1 MSNDPVYDAIIVGS
15 GPAGLSAAVYAKRAE
30 LSFIL
35 IEKERLGTG
44 QISGSERVDNYPG
57 LPGESGYELGE
68 RFRAHAAALGT
79 EFVEGEVAGIAAEG
93 GNYRLSLAGGGGFL
107 TRTVIY
113 AAGASPRKLGIPGEA
128 EFSGRGVSYC
138 AVCDGAF
145 YRNKTVAVIGGGD
158 TALGDALLL
167 SAAAAR
173 VYLVHRRGEFRA
185 GKSLQSRV
193 SEKENILPILNAVPE
208 EIIGAKTVEAL
219 KIRRNGEPETLTVDG
234 VFAAVGT
241 VPATAALNG
250 LVTLDSGGYV
260 TAGEDC
266 VTSAGGIFAAGD
278 VRAKPLRQVIT
289 AAADGANA
297 VFSAENYLSGLA
309 YTYKEAR

>member
-1 MSNDPVYDAIIVGS
+1 MLYDTIIVGS

-35 IEKERLGTG
+35 IEKERLGAG
-44 QISGSERVDNYPG
+44 QISGSERVDNYLG
-57 LPGESGYELGE
+57 LLGDSGFELSE
-68 RFRAHAAALGT
+68 KFRSHAAELGT
-79 EFVEGEVAGIAAEG
+79 EFVEGEVTAIAADG
-93 GNYRLSLAGGGGFL
+93 GNYCVSLANGDYL

-145 YRNKTVAVIGGGD
+145 CKGKTVAVIGGGD
-158 TALGDALLL
+158 TALGDALSL
-167 SAAAAR
+167 SEIAAR

-193 SEKENILPILNAVPE
+193 SEKKNILPVLNALPE
-208 EIIGAKTVEAL
+208 EIIGAETVEAL
-219 KIRRNGEPETLTVDG
+219 RIRRNGSPETLQVDR

-241 VPATAALNG
+241 IPATSALNG
-250 LVTLDSGGYV
+250 LITLDSGGYV
-260 TAGEDC
+260 EAGEDC

-297 VFSAENYLSGLA
+297 VFSAEKYLSGLA
-309 YTYKEAR
+309 YTNKEAR

>member
-1 MSNDPVYDAIIVGS
+1 MSSDTVYDAVIVGS

-44 QISGSERVDNYPG
+44 QISGSERVDNYLG
-57 LPGESGYELGE
+57 LLGESGFELGE
-68 RFRAHAAALGT
+68 KFREHAKSLGT
-79 EFVEGEVAGIAAEG
+79 EFVEGEVTAIAADG
-93 GNYRLSLAGGGGFL
+93 GNYRVSLAAGEYL
-107 TRTVIY
+107 ARTVIY
-113 AAGASPRKLGIPGEA
+113 AAGAVPRKLGIPGEA

-145 YRNKTVAVIGGGD
+145 CKDKTVAVIGGGD

-167 SAAAAR
+167 SEIAAR
-173 VYLVHRRGEFRA
+173 VYLVHRRDEFRA

-193 SEKENILPILNAVPE
+193 SEKKNILPVLNAVPE
-208 EIIGAKTVEAL
+208 EIIGSKTVEAL
-219 KIRRNGEPETLTVDG
+219 RIRRNGSPETLPADR

-260 TAGEDC
+260 AAGEDC

-297 VFSAENYLSGLA
+297 VFSAERYLSGLA
-309 YTYKEAR
+309 CTYKEAR

>member
-1 MSNDPVYDAIIVGS
+1 VNNDPVYDTIIVGS

-30 LSFIL
+30 LRFVL
-35 IEKERLGTG
+35 IENEGLGAG
-44 QISGSERVDNYPG
+44 QISGSERVDNYLG
-57 LPGESGYELGE
+57 LLGESGFELSE
-68 RFRAHAAALGT
+68 KFREHAKALGT
-79 EFVEGEVAGIAAEG
+79 EFVEGEVSGIAADS
-93 GNYRLSLAGGGGFL
+93 GNYRVSLSNGGDFL

-128 EFSGRGVSYC
+128 DFSGRGVSYC

-145 YRNKTVAVIGGGD
+145 YKGKTVAVIGGGD
-158 TALGDALLL
+158 TALGDALSL
-167 SAAAAR
+167 SEIAAR

-193 SEKENILPILNAVPE
+193 SEKKNILPVLNAVSE
-208 EIIGAKTVEAL
+208 EIIGTKTVEAL
-219 KIRRNGEPETLTVDG
+219 KIRRDGAPETLPVDG

-250 LVTLDSGGYV
+250 LVTLDSGGYIE
-260 TAGEDC
+260 AGEDC

-297 VFSAENYLSGLA
+297 VFSAEKYLSGLA